1 MPTGRARQER
11 EGGTC
16 HPDRM
21 SLSAVRSAW
30 WDERLYNWALW
41 KRGANSL
48 GSSASDGYYGGD
60 DTRPP
65 PPLVGEAFDTDRLI
79 RQLPTDQQQALEAV
93 YVWSIG
99 TLDERAAALGI
110 HRNTL
115 RNRVDAAKGG
125 VDALWWQRKGAMARA

>member
-1 MPTGRARQER
+1 MPPST
-11 EGGTC
+11 
-16 HPDRM
+16 D
-21 SLSAVRSAW
+21 SLSAARSAW

>member
-1 MPTGRARQER
+1 MPPSTN
-11 EGGTC
+11 
-16 HPDRM
+16 
-21 SLSAVRSAW
+21 SLSAARSAW
-30 WDERLYNWALW
+30 WDERFYNWALW
-41 KRGANSL
+41 KRGGNSL

-79 RQLPTDQQQALEAV
+79 CLLPVEQQQALVAV

-99 TLDERAAALGI
+99 TLDDRAAELGI

-125 VDALWWQRKGAMARA
+125 VDALYWQRRGQRAACAP

>member
-1 MPTGRARQER
+1 MPPSTN
-11 EGGTC
+11 
-16 HPDRM
+16 
-21 SLSAVRSAW
+21 SLSAARSAW
-30 WDERLYNWALW
+30 WDERFYNWALW

-48 GSSASDGYYGGD
+48 GSSASDGHYGGD

-79 RQLPTDQQQALEAV
+79 RQLPPAQQQALEAV

>member
-1 MPTGRARQER
+1 MPTGSTRQKR
-11 EGGTC
+11 VGGTC

-21 SLSAVRSAW
+21 SLSAARSAW
-30 WDERLYNWALW
+30 WDDRLYNWALW

-48 GSSASDGYYGGD
+48 GSSASDCYYGGD

-79 RQLPTDQQQALEAV
+79 RQLPPAQQQALEAV

>member
-1 MPTGRARQER
+1 MPPATNN
-11 EGGTC
+11 
-16 HPDRM
+16 
-21 SLSAVRSAW
+21 LSAARSAW
-30 WDERLYNWALW
+30 WDDRLYNWALW
-41 KRGANSL
+41 KRGGKSTGL
-48 GSSASDGYYGGD
+48 FASDGYYGGD

-79 RQLPTDQQQALEAV
+79 RQLPPDQQQALEAV

>member
-1 MPTGRARQER
+1 MPPST
-11 EGGTC
+11 
-16 HPDRM
+16 D
-21 SLSAVRSAW
+21 SLSAARSAW

-48 GSSASDGYYGGD
+48 GSSASDGHYGGD

-79 RQLPTDQQQALEAV
+79 RQLPPDQQQALEAV

-115 RNRVDAAKGG
+115 RNRVDAAKGR